1 MIMESGPAF
10 AEVVAA
16 ARLGE
21 EWAVALIYRDLHPR
35 LGRYLRAHEPR
46 HAEDLEAEVWLA
58 FAERFDAFEGDEVGL
73 NAWVFSIARRRIAD
87 HRRAAARRKTDV
99 VAVGE
104 LDRPDEA
111 PGPEA
116 TVLDGI
122 GGDEAAAFV
131 ARTLPP
137 DQAEVVLLR
146 VLAGLDV
153 STVAEMLGKK
163 PGTVRVLSHRA
174 MRALE
179 RALTGKRV
187 TQ

>member
-1 MIMESGPAF
+1 MESGPAF
-10 AEVVAA
+10 AEVIAA

-21 EWAVALIYRDLHPR
+21 EWAVTLIYRDLHPR
-35 LGRYLRAHEPR
+35 LGRYLRAQEPR

-58 FAERFDAFEGDEVGL
+58 FAERVHAFEGDEVGL
-73 NAWVFSIARRRIAD
+73 NAWAFSIARRRVAD
-87 HRRAAARRKTDV
+87 HRRTAARRKTDV
-99 VAVGE
+99 VAVAE
-104 LDRPDEA
+104 LDRTDDA

-116 TVLDGI
+116 IVLDGI

-131 ARTLPP
+131 ARILPS

-153 STVAEMLGKK
+153 STVAEILGKK

-174 MRALE
+174 MRRLE
-179 RALTGKRV
+179 QALTGKRV